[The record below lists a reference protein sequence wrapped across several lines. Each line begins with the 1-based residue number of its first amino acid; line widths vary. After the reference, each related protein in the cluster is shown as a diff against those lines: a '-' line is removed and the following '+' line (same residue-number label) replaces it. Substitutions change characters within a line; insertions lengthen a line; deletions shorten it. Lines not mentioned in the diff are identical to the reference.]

1 MLIAF
6 GAVLGRV
13 GPLEALIMCIVHEVG
28 YTLNNL
34 LVLEVIGAFDVG
46 ASMTMHAFGAY
57 SGIAM
62 SLILSQSVKP

>member
-1 MLIAF
+1 
-6 GAVLGRV
+6 
-13 GPLEALIMCIVHEVG
+13 MCLVHEVG
-28 YTLNNL
+28 YTLNNV

-62 SLILSQSVKP
+62 SLILSHSVKP